1 MIKLSR
7 KLDMLMKELKKTS
20 SETFFHCLRT
30 KKYTCALINV
40 LNSAGVTDYSPD
52 EIDTICKGAML
63 HDLGKLKVRNYILT
77 KDEYLTD
84 EEKQDIYKHAQWSYE
99 IVKDEL
105 EDYEHD
111 VVCDICR
118 YHHERIDGSGY
129 NSMNDLPLYVQIVSI
144 CDVFDALNS
153 DRVYRKGLSAEKAF
167 ELIREG
173 KCGVFDNA
181 LIDKFELAMEDF
193 ME

>member
-20 SETFFHCLRT
+20 AETFFHCLRT

-77 KDEYLTD
+77 KDEFLTD
-84 EEKQDIYKHAQWSYE
+84 EEKKNILKKYF
-99 IVKDEL
+99 
-105 EDYEHD
+105 
-111 VVCDICR
+111 
-118 YHHERIDGSGY
+118 
-129 NSMNDLPLYVQIVSI
+129 NSFKI
-144 CDVFDALNS
+144 F
-153 DRVYRKGLSAEKAF
+153 
-167 ELIREG
+167 
-173 KCGVFDNA
+173 
-181 LIDKFELAMEDF
+181 
-193 ME
+193 